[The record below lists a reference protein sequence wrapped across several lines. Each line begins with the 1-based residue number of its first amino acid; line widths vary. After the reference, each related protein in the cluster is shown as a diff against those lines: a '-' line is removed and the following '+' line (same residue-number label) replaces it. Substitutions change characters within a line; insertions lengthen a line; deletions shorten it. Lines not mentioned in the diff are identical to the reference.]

1 MDGDNIVLSI
11 KKFLFPESL
20 QGLMQVNCFL
30 FTQFLGAQ
38 IDVNFYTHKP
48 GEMYF
53 VTGNKL
59 QHYKHV

>member
-11 KKFLFPESL
+11 KKFLSPESL

-38 IDVNFYTHKP
+38 IDVNLYTV
-48 GEMYF
+48 YI
-53 VTGNKL
+53 L
-59 QHYKHV
+59 